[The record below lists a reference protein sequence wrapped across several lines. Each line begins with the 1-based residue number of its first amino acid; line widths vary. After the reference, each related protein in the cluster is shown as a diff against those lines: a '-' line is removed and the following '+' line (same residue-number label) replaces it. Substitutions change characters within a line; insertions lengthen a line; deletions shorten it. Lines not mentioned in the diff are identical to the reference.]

1 MERRMMETMEQAV
14 LNNEA
19 MVRKAA
25 KKYLA
30 RGYECWL
37 DDVVQDILIK
47 AWTRIGQYDE
57 SVGTLGSW
65 MYTMTRNHCYD
76 LMERKGN
83 SLSIRVGADDLINLA
98 VSPSF
103 SDEYGVDTKTLR
115 KALERAGERDRIV
128 LTLKYY
134 FGYSGKEIAVLMDIP
149 EKNIG
154 MTVMRAKDRV
164 KRILVGW
171 GYGTG
176 F

>member
-1 MERRMMETMEQAV
+1 
-14 LNNEA
+14 
-19 MVRKAA
+19 
-25 KKYLA
+25 
-30 RGYECWL
+30 
-37 DDVVQDILIK
+37 
-47 AWTRIGQYDE
+47 
-57 SVGTLGSW
+57 

-134 FGYSGKEIAVLMDIP
+134 FGYSGKEIAVLMDMP

>member
-1 MERRMMETMEQAV
+1 MERRMMEKMEQAV
-14 LNNEA
+14 LTNEA
-19 MVRKAA
+19 MVRKTA

-30 RGYECWL
+30 KGYDYWL
-37 DDVVQDILIK
+37 DDVVQDVLLK
-47 AWTRIGQYDE
+47 AWTRIGQFDE
-57 SVGTLGSW
+57 KAGSLSSW
-65 MYTMTRNHCYD
+65 MYTMTRNHCFD

-83 SLSIRVGADDLINLA
+83 SLAIRVGTDDLKNLSNA
-98 VSPSF
+98 SSF
-103 SDEYGVDTKTLR
+103 SDEYGVDSKTLR

-171 GYGTG
+171 GYG
-176 F
+176 FNF

>member
-1 MERRMMETMEQAV
+1 MMETMEQAV

-25 KKYLA
+25 KKYLTK
-30 RGYECWL
+30 GYEYWL
-37 DDVVQDILIK
+37 DDVVQDVLMK
-47 AWTRIGQYDE
+47 AWSRSSQYE
-57 SVGTLGSW
+57 EKLGNLSSW
-65 MYTMTRNHCYD
+65 MYSMTRNHCFD

-83 SLSIRVGADDLINLA
+83 SLSIRVGTDDLKNLSD
-98 VSPSF
+98 SPSF
-103 SDEYGVDTKTLR
+103 SDEYGVDSKTLR
-115 KALERAGERDRIV
+115 KALERVGERDRIV

-154 MTVMRAKDRV
+154 MTVMRAKDRL

-171 GYGTG
+171 GCG

>member
-25 KKYLA
+25 KKYLSK
-30 RGYECWL
+30 GYDYWL
-37 DDVVQDILIK
+37 DDVVQDILLK
-47 AWTRIGQYDE
+47 AFTRIEQFDE
-57 SVGTLGSW
+57 NSGSLSSW
-65 MYTMTRNHCYD
+65 MYTMTRNHCFD

-83 SLSIRVGADDLINLA
+83 CLAIRVGADDVKNLSD
-98 VSPSF
+98 SPSF
-103 SDEYGVDTKTLR
+103 SDEYGVDRRTLR

-164 KRILVGW
+164 KRILIGW
-171 GYGTG
+171 GYGAG
-176 F
+176 I

>member
-25 KKYLA
+25 KKYLTK
-30 RGYECWL
+30 GYEYWL
-37 DDVVQDILIK
+37 DDVVQDVLMK
-47 AWTRIGQYDE
+47 AWSRISQFDE
-57 SVGTLGSW
+57 KLGNLSSW
-65 MYTMTRNHCYD
+65 MYTMTRNHCFD

-83 SLSIRVGADDLINLA
+83 SLSIRVGTDDLKNLSD
-98 VSPSF
+98 SPSF
-103 SDEYGVDTKTLR
+103 SDEYGVDSKTLR
-115 KALERAGERDRIV
+115 KALERVGERDRIV

-154 MTVMRAKDRV
+154 MTVMRAKDRL

-171 GYGTG
+171 GCG